1 MTTIQI
7 ITKNNEST
15 LSKTLDSINNIKS
28 KKIILDLGSTDKTI
42 EICSGYDGLK
52 LFNLDEEKSYA
63 EIRNEFAEKD
73 QANVYLNPWD
83 TLIKGE
89 DFLND
94 IIENQEK
101 WNDPF
106 FVYVLENKIISKEIR
121 IWKNQKFENP
131 VYESINAAGELEPRI
146 IIYSNSNQAEDRRQE
161 NLNKTNKWIKEK
173 PLSLEPYYYA
183 ACCHLSL
190 RNYEKFIYYSDK
202 YFLKETKVGDSYI
215 ILKYYNAQ
223 VKLHLKKIKSAVECV
238 LFCLSYKP
246 CMSEFW
252 CLLGDIYYNQKKI
265 NKAISFYENAL
276 IIGQKRKNSDFLP
289 IELVSYKEYP
299 EQMIKALNKI
309 KNEAKPI

>member
-7 ITKNNEST
+7 ITRNNENT
-15 LSKTLDSINNIKS
+15 ISKTLDSIKNIES
-28 KKIILDLGSTDKTI
+28 KKIILDLGSTDKTL
-42 EICSGYDGLK
+42 EICSGYEGLK
-52 LFNLDEEKSYA
+52 LFNLNEGKSYA
-63 EIRNEFAEKD
+63 EIRNEFSEKD
-73 QANVYLNPWD
+73 QANIYLNPWE
-83 TLIKGE
+83 TLAKGE

-101 WNDPF
+101 WNEPF
-106 FVYVLENKIISKEIR
+106 SVYVLENQTISKEIR

-131 VYESINAAGELEPRI
+131 VYESISADSELEPRI
-146 IIYSNSNQAEDRRQE
+146 IIYSNSIQAEDIRQE
-161 NLNKTNKWIKEK
+161 NLNKINKWIKEK

-190 RNYEKFIYYSDK
+190 RNYEKFIYYSDE
-202 YFLKETKVGDSYI
+202 YFARETKVGDSYI

-223 VKLHLKKIKSAVECV
+223 VKLHLKKVKSAVECV
-238 LFCLSYKP
+238 LVCLSYKP
-246 CMSEFW
+246 FMSEFW

-265 NKAISFYENAL
+265 SKAISFYENAL

-289 IELVSYKEYP
+289 IELAKYKKYP